1 MEQHLENYDE
11 NRSAIYVPLH
21 VVKGVTVLHA
31 RKIEDAKQTGKFS
44 KKKWISESNIK
55 HNKKHKK

>member
-44 KKKWISESNIK
+44 KKKWISEQN
-55 HNKKHKK
+55 